1 LKKESKKLY
10 RNQNKKV
17 LLGVLAGIA
26 DYLSYDPTII
36 RLVFIL
42 LTLVTGILPGILVY
56 ILAVILIP
64 KKVF

>member
-1 LKKESKKLY
+1 MKKESKKLY